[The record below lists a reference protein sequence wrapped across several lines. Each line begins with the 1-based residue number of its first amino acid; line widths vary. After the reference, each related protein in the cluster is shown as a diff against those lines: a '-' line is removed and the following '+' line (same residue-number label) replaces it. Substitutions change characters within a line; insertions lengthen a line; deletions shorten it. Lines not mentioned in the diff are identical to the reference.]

1 MAITHRSSI
10 CTGARA
16 PFTNSSVLRSTGAF
30 DLYTGIREEKR
41 MPAAWE
47 WTAIL
52 TLYIAALNSK
62 ELAVTLP
69 LALGCYE
76 LIWHRPACG
85 WAATAR
91 WIGAEGRGMVMTG
104 LLTVPYV
111 IGKLT
116 GAGALG
122 GFTLAIDEVL
132 AATALEHDLT
142 LATSGISPLS
152 ESPF

>member
-1 MAITHRSSI
+1 
-10 CTGARA
+10 
-16 PFTNSSVLRSTGAF
+16 
-30 DLYTGIREEKR
+30 
-41 MPAAWE
+41 
-47 WTAIL
+47 
-52 TLYIAALNSK
+52 
-62 ELAVTLP
+62 
-69 LALGCYE
+69 
-76 LIWHRPACG
+76 
-85 WAATAR
+85 
-91 WIGAEGRGMVMTG
+91 MVMTG